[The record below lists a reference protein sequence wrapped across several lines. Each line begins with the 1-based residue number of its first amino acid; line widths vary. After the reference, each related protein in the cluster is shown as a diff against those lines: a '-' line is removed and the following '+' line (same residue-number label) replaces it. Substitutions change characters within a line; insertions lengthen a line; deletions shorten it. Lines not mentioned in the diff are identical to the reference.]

1 MILELE
7 YIYDLL
13 FELHSILNIPNNEK
27 QNVFE

>member
-13 FELHSILNIPNNEK
+13 FELHSILDIPNNAK
-27 QNVFE
+27 QNVF